1 MERVTMSSSFVI
13 DKTMQA
19 AKAALDGLSQRQNT
33 ISRNIANI
41 DTPGYKAQE
50 VNFEEALNK
59 ALKLSSNSLSMKLTH
74 AAHLTAPKTQENFIS
89 LANRP
94 GGSNRVDG
102 NNVDLDVELTDMSE
116 TGVVYQAVTAA
127 IKKKFDLLTTIASR

>member
-1 MERVTMSSSFVI
+1 MSSPFMI

-19 AKAALDGLSQRQNT
+19 AKSALDGLSQRQNA

-41 DTPGYKAQE
+41 DTPGYQAQTI
-50 VNFEEALNK
+50 NFEEALNK
-59 ALKLSSNSLSMKLTH
+59 ALKPSGTSLSLNRTQ
-74 AAHLTAPKTQENFIS
+74 AAHLEMPKTETNFNSIS
-89 LANRP
+89 YRP
-94 GGSNRVDG
+94 GGSERADG

-116 TGVVYQAVTAA
+116 TNIVYQAVTAA